1 MDGLKRLS
9 MGRKRSM
16 YGWFFAFG
24 LSWSL
29 VLMAT
34 LPGNSADL
42 QTIRDRGFLSVAVH
56 GDRFPLSFRDA
67 AGHWSGFE
75 VEMAQTLALE
85 LFGKRDA
92 VKFISVTNSDRLR
105 VVADGQVDLAIASIT
120 ATPSRSRWVTF
131 SSPYYF
137 ERSAIVVQDNLPQN
151 RPSQNSSQ
159 NSLVRT
165 IGDLRGQSIAVLK
178 NSSAMDALMSQRLGL
193 ILVEVESY
201 AEGWSKLRSGQVRA
215 LAGDR
220 VMVLGAMQK
229 DSNLRLLR
237 DEFGL
242 YPMAIAMPKGAQY
255 ASFREKVQNV
265 VDRWQRSGWLQE
277 QWHRW
282 NLDS

>member
-1 MDGLKRLS
+1 

-16 YGWFFAFG
+16 YGWFLAFG
-24 LSWSL
+24 LSWSA
-29 VLMAT
+29 VLMVT

-42 QTIRDRGFLSVAVH
+42 QTIRDRGFLAVAVH
-56 GDRFPLSFRDA
+56 DNRFPLSFRDA
-67 AGHWSGFE
+67 AGHWSGLE

-92 VKFISVTNSDRLR
+92 VKFISVANSDRLR

-120 ATPSRSRWVTF
+120 ATPSRSRWVAF
-131 SSPYYF
+131 SAPYYF

-151 RPSQNSSQ
+151 RPSQNS
-159 NSLVRT
+159 LVRT
-165 IGDLRGQSIAVLK
+165 IGDLRGQSVAVLK
-178 NSSAMDALMSQRLGL
+178 KSSAMDALMSQRLGL
-193 ILVEVESY
+193 ILVEVENY
-201 AEGWSKLRSGQVRA
+201 ADGWSKLRSGQVQA

-220 VMVLGAMQK
+220 VMVLGAMRK
-229 DSNLRLLR
+229 DADLRLLR

-255 ASFREKVQNV
+255 ASFREKVQSV
-265 VDRWQRSGWLQE
+265 VDRWQRSGWLKE

>member
-1 MDGLKRLS
+1 
-9 MGRKRSM
+9 MGRKRAM
-16 YGWFFAFG
+16 YGWCFAFCV
-24 LSWSL
+24 SL
-29 VLMAT
+29 GAVLMT
-34 LPGNSADL
+34 ILPGNTADL

-56 GDRFPLSFRDA
+56 DDRYPLSFRDA

-92 VKFISVTNSDRLR
+92 VKFISVANSDRLR

-120 ATPSRSRWVTF
+120 ATPSRSRWVAF

-137 ERSAIVVQDNLPQN
+137 ERSAIVVQDNPYQN
-151 RPSQNSSQ
+151 T
-159 NSLVRT
+159 LVRT
-165 IGDLRGQSIAVLK
+165 IGDLRGQSVAVLK
-178 NSSAMDALMSQRLGL
+178 HSSAMDALMSERLGL

-201 AEGWSKLRSGQVRA
+201 AEGWSKLRSGQVQA

-220 VMVLGAMQK
+220 VMVLGAMRK
-229 DSNLRLLR
+229 DADLRLLR

-242 YPMAIAMPKGAQY
+242 YPMAIAMPKGVQY
-255 ASFREKVQNV
+255 ASLREKVQGV
-265 VDRWQRSGWLQE
+265 VDRWQRSGWLKE
-277 QWHRW
+277 QWQRW